1 MKMIPLNNMINNN
14 TYAQKFSVDL
24 EKIKTDEKEKKLI
37 EVKKEEKLEPKIT
50 EKQEPECLV
59 CSS

>member
-37 EVKKEEKLEPKIT
+37 EVKKEENVEPKIT
-50 EKQEPECLV
+50 EKQEPECLM